1 MVTFQAK
8 VKIDG
13 VVHVID
19 WDASNKVSIPSTLE
33 AAVTSPELVRL
44 MNALRSLRLWMDSS
58 LKQEIRLERAE

>member
-13 VVHVID
+13 VIHVID

-33 AAVTSPELVRL
+33 AVVTSLELVRL
-44 MNALRSLRLWMDSS
+44 MNALRSLCLWMDSS